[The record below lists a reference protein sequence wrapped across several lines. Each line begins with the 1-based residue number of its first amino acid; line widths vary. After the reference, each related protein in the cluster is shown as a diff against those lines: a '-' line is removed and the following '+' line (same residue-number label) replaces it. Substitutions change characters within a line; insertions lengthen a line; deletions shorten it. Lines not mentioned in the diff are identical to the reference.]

1 MDLIEEYLKNIASM
15 KLSVDDYGDRIK
27 VRKSNKLADR
37 NRKIAAMI
45 EQKYPELKDS
55 FICMID
61 AEDEDIRSWAA
72 HHALEVMSYD
82 YPNRQ
87 KALRV
92 IEDIAKSSPDS
103 VQRLGNSMWL
113 KQYYEKHP
121 ADIE

>member
-121 ADIE
+121 ADIQ

>member
-1 MDLIEEYLKNIASM
+1 MDLMEEYLNNIASM
-15 KLSVDDYGDRIK
+15 KLSLDDYGDRKK
-27 VRKSNKLADR
+27 VRQRNRLADR

-45 EQKYPELKDS
+45 EQKYPEMKGRFLCL
-55 FICMID
+55 IE
-61 AEDEDIRSWAA
+61 AEDEEIRAWAA
-72 HHALEVMSYD
+72 HHVLEVMSYEFPD
-82 YPNRQ
+82 RK

-92 IEDIAKSSPDS
+92 IENIAENSPDS